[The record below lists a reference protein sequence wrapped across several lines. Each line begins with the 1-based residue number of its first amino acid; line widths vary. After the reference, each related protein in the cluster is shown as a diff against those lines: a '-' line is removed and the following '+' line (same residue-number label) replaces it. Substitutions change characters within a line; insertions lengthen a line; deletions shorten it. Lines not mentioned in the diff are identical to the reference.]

1 MKVLVIGGM
10 HGNETLGLNVV
21 KLFNNNEVDNVDTL
35 LANEQAIDAD
45 CRFVGQDLNR
55 SFPGNTNSKDYE
67 PKRAAQIL
75 KLTKKYD
82 LVLDFHNT
90 FCPNNDCS
98 FIGENA
104 NQELSDISWILG
116 LDKIIVADYDC
127 INKAAGNC
135 LSIEVSMSSPL
146 NNAELWY
153 DRILTLSRAESF
165 TVRSDVKKFRFVYR
179 MTLKDKDRLELD
191 KRDLKAFQP
200 MDVKIAKAMG
210 LSSPAYPI
218 FIRDSFTPYNYG
230 GVLNEL

>member
-82 LVLDFHNT
+82 
-90 FCPNNDCS
+90 
-98 FIGENA
+98 
-104 NQELSDISWILG
+104 
-116 LDKIIVADYDC
+116 
-127 INKAAGNC
+127 
-135 LSIEVSMSSPL
+135 
-146 NNAELWY
+146 
-153 DRILTLSRAESF
+153 
-165 TVRSDVKKFRFVYR
+165 
-179 MTLKDKDRLELD
+179 
-191 KRDLKAFQP
+191 
-200 MDVKIAKAMG
+200 
-210 LSSPAYPI
+210 
-218 FIRDSFTPYNYG
+218 
-230 GVLNEL
+230 